1 MKNIITKTLIILYS
15 ALFMGLFSGCED
27 FLDRQEDEALTF
39 EKIWM
44 NRTTVKQYWYNA
56 MSFLPDD
63 TEDFNFS
70 PWLGASDEGSVTY
83 NRDTREINFGSWNPT
98 SVPYEQMSYYY
109 RGIREC
115 NTFLLNVDNTSDPLV
130 TPEEIEEWKLQTRF
144 ARAYY
149 YFMMMRVYGPVFLM
163 GDELVDFTASTEELE
178 QPRNTWDDCVGYVV
192 SEMEYLAERLP
203 DQWTSSSTYGLGTRG
218 AAKAVISR
226 LKLYSARALFNGNQL
241 YAGMINP
248 DGTRLFPAYDGQKW
262 VDAANAAKKVI
273 DLGTYSLYRAGND
286 DPYEDWL
293 GITTEHWNSELIW
306 STGYKGRYNFGV
318 HTVPTGVA
326 GTSYGG
332 VGPTQQQVDAYAMNN
347 GRYPITGYQGDG
359 KPVIDPESGYS
370 ENEFAKEEFINPS
383 FEAGYNKAPDASE
396 NKWPVMFKDRE
407 PRFYMTVFWSD
418 SYWKHGNNHTL
429 ISFAKEGNGNKSHD
443 YPKPG
448 YIMHRFYDHTLPSDA
463 GEWGNIVFPTFRLG
477 EIYLNFIEAV
487 LECQIRG
494 HELPVNY
501 FSDAMDLWTDLRNRA
516 GLVPITEA
524 YPGSTNEQLLE
535 LVRKERRVELAFE
548 NHRYFDTRTWMIA
561 TDTDGGAMQGMNVS
575 AIAEGTT
582 NTPDAFWE
590 RSVFE
595 IRVFERKHYLYPFSQ
610 RELDRNTILVQNF
623 EW

>member
-1 MKNIITKTLIILYS
+1 MKNILTKSLIILYS
-15 ALFMGLFSGCED
+15 GLFLGLFSACED
-27 FLDRQEDEALTF
+27 FLDRQEDEAMTF

-44 NRTTVKQYWYNA
+44 NRTTVRQYWLNA
-56 MSFLPDD
+56 MSFLPNDA
-63 TEDFNFS
+63 EDFNYS

-83 NRDTREINFGSWNPT
+83 NRSYRQINFGSWNPT
-98 SVPYEQMSYYY
+98 SVPYEQMTHYY

-178 QPRNTWDDCVGYVV
+178 QPRDPWDDCVAYVV
-192 SEMEYLAERLP
+192 SEMEYLADRLP
-203 DQWTSSSTYGLGTRG
+203 DQWVSSSSYGLATKGTV
-218 AAKAVISR
+218 KAVISR
-226 LKLYSARALFNGNQL
+226 LKLYSARDLFNGNQL
-241 YAGMINP
+241 YAGLINP
-248 DGTRLFPAYDGQKW
+248 DGSRLFPAYDGQKW
-262 VDAANAAKKVI
+262 VDAAHAAKDVL
-273 DLGTYSLYRAGND
+273 DMGTYSLYRAGNG

-293 GITTEHWNSELIW
+293 GITSEDWNSEIIW
-306 STGYKGRYNFGV
+306 STGYKSGYNIGV

-326 GTSYGG
+326 GTAYGG

-347 GRYPITGYQGDG
+347 GRYPITGYQSNGA
-359 KPVIDPESGYS
+359 PVIDPESGYP

-383 FEAGYNKAPDASE
+383 FEDGYNKAPDASE

-407 PRFYMTVFWSD
+407 PRFYMTVFYSD

-429 ISFAKEGNGNKSHD
+429 ISFAKGGNGNKSHD

-477 EIYLNFIEAV
+477 EVYLNFIEAV

-501 FSDAMDLWTDLRNRA
+501 FSDALDLWTDLRSRA

-561 TDTDGGAMQGMNVS
+561 TDTDAGDMQGMNVS
-575 AIAEGTT
+575 ATAEGTT

-595 IRVFERKHYLYPFSQ
+595 TRVFERKHYLYPFSQ

>member
-1 MKNIITKTLIILYS
+1 MKNIITKSLIILYS
-15 ALFMGLFSGCED
+15 GLFLGLFSACED
-27 FLDRQEDEALTF
+27 FLDRQEDEAMTF

-44 NRTTVKQYWYNA
+44 NRTTVRQYWVNA
-56 MSFLPDD
+56 MSFLPNDG
-63 TEDFNFS
+63 EDFNYS

-83 NRDTREINFGSWNPT
+83 NRDTRWINFGSWNPT
-98 SVPYEQMSYYY
+98 SVPYEQMTHYY

-163 GDELVDFTASTEELE
+163 GDELVDFTASTEQLE
-178 QPRNTWDDCVGYVV
+178 QPRNPWDDCVAYVV
-192 SEMEYLAERLP
+192 SEMEYLADRLP
-203 DQWTSSSTYGLGTRG
+203 DQWASSSSYGLATKGTV
-218 AAKAVISR
+218 KAVISR
-226 LKLYSARALFNGNQL
+226 LKLYSARPLFNGNQL
-241 YAGMINP
+241 YAGLINP
-248 DGTRLFPAYDGQKW
+248 DGSRLFPAYNGQKW
-262 VDAANAAKKVI
+262 VDAANAAKEVI
-273 DLGTYSLYRAGND
+273 DMGTYSLYRAGND

-293 GITTEHWNSELIW
+293 GITSEDWNSEIIW
-306 STGYKGRYNFGV
+306 STGYTGGYTIGV

-326 GTSYGG
+326 GTAYGG
-332 VGPTQQQVDAYAMNN
+332 VGPTQQQVDAYAMNS
-347 GRYPITGYQGDG
+347 GRYPITGYQSNGT
-359 KPVIDPESGYS
+359 PVIDPESGYP

-383 FEAGYNKAPDASE
+383 FDAGYNKAPDASE

-407 PRFYMTVFWSD
+407 PRFYMTVFYSD

-429 ISFAKEGNGNKSHD
+429 ISFAKGGNGNKSHD

-448 YIMHRFYDHTLPSDA
+448 YIMHRFYDHTLPSNA

-477 EIYLNFIEAV
+477 EVYLNFIEAV

-494 HELPVNY
+494 LDLPVNY
-501 FSDAMDLWTDLRNRA
+501 FSDAMDLWADLRDRA
-516 GLVPITEA
+516 GLAPITEA

-535 LVRKERRVELAFE
+535 LVRRERRVELAFE

-561 TDTDGGAMQGMNVS
+561 TDTDAGAMQGMNVS
-575 AIAEGTT
+575 ATAEGTT

-595 IRVFERKHYLYPFSQ
+595 TRVFERKHYLYPFSQ